1 MSRSSRQRSSR
12 AEAGSGRG
20 LAGLRGIEILPQPDD
35 ATCGPTCLHALYR
48 AYGDDIGLDQVIH
61 EVPSL
66 ETGGTLAVT
75 LGCHALRRG
84 YRARLQT
91 FNLTVFDPT
100 WFSGQEIDVADR
112 LRAQAEFKADRK
124 LRDATQRY
132 LDYLELGGEI
142 EFPELNRRLLRD
154 HLSQGQA
161 ILVGLSATYLYA
173 CAREI
178 GDRRAVFDDVRG
190 EPTGHFVLLYAYD
203 RPSKRV
209 RVADPYAEN
218 PAFLHHYYDVGI
230 DRLLGAIMLGAL
242 TYDANLLLIAP
253 REAKES
259 T

>member
-1 MSRSSRQRSSR
+1 MSRNSRRPSSR
-12 AEAGSGRG
+12 AEPGSPRDQD
-20 LAGLRGIEILPQPDD
+20 LRAIEILPQPDD
-35 ATCGPTCLHALYR
+35 ASCGPTCLHALYR
-48 AYGDDIGLDQVIH
+48 AYGDEIELERVIR

-66 ETGGTLAVT
+66 ETGGTLAVE

-100 WFSGQEIDVADR
+100 WFAQPGVDVCER
-112 LRAQAEFKADRK
+112 LRAQAEHKPDRR
-124 LRDATQRY
+124 LRDATRRY
-132 LDYLELGGEI
+132 LEYLALGGRI
-142 EFPELNRRLLRD
+142 EFPELNRRLLRN
-154 HLSQGQA
+154 HLSRGQP
-161 ILVGLSATYLYA
+161 ILVGLSATYLYN

-178 GDRRAVFDDVRG
+178 GDRRAEYDDVRG
-190 EPTGHFVLLYAYD
+190 EPTGHFVLLCAYD

-218 PAFLHHYYDVGI
+218 PAFLVHHYDVGI

-253 REAKES
+253 GEAKES
-259 T
+259 P